1 MRFVSHTWNGF
12 EIFFH
17 CENHYLIQNLDPL
30 SKILMWFHQYS
41 WESIVLDLV
50 KLTVWLRKLLDN
62 GVDEDLIESKT
73 KSMIWSSTNTD
84 KTSIS
89 YVESYWNSAKP
100 IIYLKICN
108 VLWELSL
115 FKSDAELQ
123 RLLTKMAVIY
133 FWTCKL

>member
-1 MRFVSHTWNGF
+1 MEWIWDF
-12 EIFFH
+12 FFH
-17 CENHYLIQNLDPL
+17 CENHYLIQNFDPL
-30 SKILMWFHQYS
+30 SNILMWFHQYS

>member
-1 MRFVSHTWNGF
+1 MEWIWDF
-12 EIFFH
+12 FFH

-30 SKILMWFHQYS
+30 SNILMWFHQYS

-73 KSMIWSSTNTD
+73 KSMIWYSTNTD

-108 VLWELSL
+108 VLLELSL
-115 FKSDAELQ
+115 FKCDAELQ
-123 RLLTKMAVIY
+123 RLLTKMAVSY

>member
-1 MRFVSHTWNGF
+1 MEWIWDF
-12 EIFFH
+12 FFH

-30 SKILMWFHQYS
+30 SNILMWFHQYS

-73 KSMIWSSTNTD
+73 KSMIWYSTNTD

-115 FKSDAELQ
+115 FKIDAELQ

>member
-1 MRFVSHTWNGF
+1 MEWIWDF
-12 EIFFH
+12 FFH

-30 SKILMWFHQYS
+30 SNILMWFHQYS

-73 KSMIWSSTNTD
+73 KSMIWYSTNTD

-108 VLWELSL
+108 VLLELSL
-115 FKSDAELQ
+115 FKCDAELQ

>member
-1 MRFVSHTWNGF
+1 MEWIWDF
-12 EIFFH
+12 FFH

-30 SKILMWFHQYS
+30 SNILMWFHQYS

-50 KLTVWLRKLLDN
+50 KLTVWLRKLLDS

-73 KSMIWSSTNTD
+73 KSMIWYSTNTD

>member
-12 EIFFH
+12 EICFSLWKSLF
-17 CENHYLIQNLDPL
+17 NTKP
-30 SKILMWFHQYS
+30 W
-41 WESIVLDLV
+41 SIVKNFNVISSIFVGVNCIGFV
-50 KLTVWLRKLLDN
+50 KLTVRLRKLLDN

>member
-1 MRFVSHTWNGF
+1 MEWIWDF
-12 EIFFH
+12 FFH

-30 SKILMWFHQYS
+30 SNILMWFHQYS

-73 KSMIWSSTNTD
+73 KSMIWYSTNTD